1 MVKGITKR
9 ATEMFIEITPDEAMA
24 IDSLCKNEAISQDV
38 FLQIGEIIL
47 SGAPMKVA
55 ISEQDLWRIRE
66 AIPYSHMIGRAPVGL
81 TLKKKVYECL
91 LNMDMERELG
101 LPVSNV
107 EETRFDKK
115 DLVQGKPPERDRSKG
130 DES

>member
-1 MVKGITKR
+1 MTRV
-9 ATEMFIEITPDEAMA
+9 FIEITPDEAMA
-24 IDSLCKNEAISQDV
+24 IDLLCKNVTISQDV

-55 ISEQDLWRIRE
+55 VSEQDLWRIRE
-66 AIPYSHMIGRAPVGL
+66 AVPYSHMIGKEPVGL

-91 LNMDMERELG
+91 LNMDIERELG
-101 LPVSNV
+101 IPVSTV
-107 EETRFDKK
+107 DEPHFDKK
-115 DLVQGKPPERDRSKG
+115 GLVEGKPPERDGLKG

>member
-1 MVKGITKR
+1 VTR
-9 ATEMFIEITPDEAMA
+9 VFIEITPDEAMA

-47 SGAPMKVA
+47 SGEPMKVA

-66 AIPYSHMIGRAPVGL
+66 AVPYAHMIGKEPVGL

-101 LPVSNV
+101 IPVGTM
-107 EETRFDKK
+107 EKPGFDKK
-115 DLVQGKPPERDRSKG
+115 GLVEGKPPDCDRLKG